1 MKSRA
6 FSYYILSTL
15 FLAILLFIYIFFDVT
30 CQIMDFS
37 GWIYFITSCLS
48 HSALITT
55 ALFLVFFVPE
65 YFLGA
70 RKVAQV
76 LIIIAVCLVSVLCL
90 INLQVFQLYR
100 FHLNGIILNM
110 VFGPGSNEIFNF
122 SPWLYV
128 KESFGFLIAIGICIG
143 LWFLTRKIHFS
154 RQSKIISI
162 CVLISCLLFANIMH
176 VYGSF
181 VQKSSIIASTRIIPY
196 YFPLEAN
203 RKLVK
208 MGFKQPTEAQI
219 AREGTGGNEINYPL
233 HPLKVKNAKKPN
245 IIFILIDS
253 WNKRTLTPET
263 MPSVY
268 QFAKENQWYDN
279 HFSSSNGTRYA
290 VFGLFFS
297 IPSIYWNAMESG
309 HVSPLFIN
317 QMLSE
322 GYGIHIHASATLDN
336 PPFARIVFQR
346 VPHLQRHTPGTTP
359 YDRDVCITKDLIK
372 ELPTLKHSGKPFF
385 SMAFYDLA
393 HAIALP
399 ASKQGKFK
407 PAWTFADYS
416 KLSNDMNPTPFFNL
430 YRDCVNEIDQ
440 LIGQIFTALKKN
452 GMDKN
457 TIIIITGDHAQEFN
471 ENHKGYWGHN
481 GNFSRWQV
489 CTPLLVHVPGLKPHK
504 YHYRTTHY
512 DIVPSLMYHCLGVQ
526 NPPSDYSFGHYLWD
540 RQPRTWEVTG
550 GDLQYAFI
558 IQGDTILNHEGDGSL
573 NVTDSKLN
581 PMPDYHIN
589 VKQFKKAMQHLN
601 SFYKR

>member
-1 MKSRA
+1 MKSKA

-15 FLAILLFIYIFFDVT
+15 FLAALLFSYILFDT
-30 CQIMDFS
+30 IRQIMDFS
-37 GWIYFITSCLS
+37 GWVYFILSCLS
-48 HSALITT
+48 HSALIIS
-55 ALFLVFFVPE
+55 ALFLVFFIPE

-70 RKVAQV
+70 KKLARI
-76 LIIIAVCLVSVLCL
+76 LIVTATSLTSVLCL
-90 INLQVFQLYR
+90 INLQVFRLYR
-100 FHLNGIILNM
+100 FHLNGMIMNM
-110 VFGPGSNEIFNF
+110 VFGPGSGEIFNF

-128 KESFGFLIAIGICIG
+128 KESLGFLIAIAISIG
-143 LWFLTRKIHFS
+143 LWFLTRRVHLP
-154 RQSKIISI
+154 RRSKIISV
-162 CVLISCLLFANIMH
+162 CFLVLCLLTANIMH
-176 VYGSF
+176 IYGAF
-181 VQKSSIIASTRIIPY
+181 VQKPSIIASTRILPY

-208 MGFKQPTEAQI
+208 MGFKQPPEAQI
-219 AREGTGGNEINYPL
+219 LHEKAGGDEINYPL
-233 HPLKVKNAKKPN
+233 HSLRVSHAERPN

-253 WNKRTLTPET
+253 WSKRTLTPET

-268 QFAKENQWYDN
+268 QFATENQWYDN

-297 IPSIYWNAMESG
+297 VPSIYWNAMESG
-309 HVSPLFIN
+309 HISPLFIN
-317 QMLSE
+317 QLLQE
-322 GYGIHIHASATLDN
+322 GYGIHIHASATLEN

-346 VPHLQRHTPGTTP
+346 VPHLQTSTPGNTP
-359 YDRDVCITKDLIK
+359 YDRDVRITNDLVR
-372 ELPTLKHSGKPFF
+372 ELPALKRSGKPFF

-399 ASKQGKFK
+399 TSKQGKFK

-416 KLSNDMNPTPFFNL
+416 KLNNDMNPTPFFNL

-440 LIGQIFTALKKN
+440 LIGQIFTALKKE
-452 GMDKN
+452 GLYKN
-457 TIIIITGDHAQEFN
+457 TIIIVTGDHAQEFN
-471 ENHKGYWGHN
+471 ENHKDYWGHN

-489 CTPLLVHVPGLKPHK
+489 STPLLIHVPGMKPHK

-512 DIVPSLMYHCLGVQ
+512 DIVPTLMNRCLGVQ

-573 NVTDSKLN
+573 NVTDSRLN
-581 PMPDYHIN
+581 PVPDYHIN
-589 VKQFKKAMQHLN
+589 VLQFKKAMMHLN
-601 SFYKR
+601 RFYKR

>member
-15 FLAILLFIYIFFDVT
+15 FLAILLFIYIFFDAT
-30 CQIMDFS
+30 YQIMDFS
-37 GWIYFITSCLS
+37 GWLYFITSCLS

-55 ALFLVFFVPE
+55 ALFLAFFIPE
-65 YFLGA
+65 YFLG
-70 RKVAQV
+70 RKKTAQI
-76 LIIIAVCLVSVLCL
+76 LIITSVCLIAVLCL

-122 SPWLYV
+122 SPLLYV
-128 KESFGFLIAIGICIG
+128 KESLRLIIAIGICIF
-143 LWFLTRKIHFS
+143 LWFLAQRIHFS
-154 RQSKIISI
+154 RHAKIISVCI
-162 CVLISCLLFANIMH
+162 LISCLLAANIMH

-181 VQKSSIIASTRIIPY
+181 MQKSSIIASTRIIPY

-203 RKLVK
+203 TKLED

-219 AREGTGGNEINYPL
+219 AREDMSGNVINYPL
-233 HPLKVKNAKKPN
+233 HKLKVKNTKKPN

-253 WNKRTLTPET
+253 WSKRTLTPET
-263 MPSVY
+263 MPHVY
-268 QFAKENQWYDN
+268 TFAKNNQWYDN

-297 IPSIYWNAMESG
+297 IPSIYWNTVESS
-309 HVSPLFIN
+309 HSSPLFID
-317 QMLSE
+317 QMLKE

-336 PPFARIVFQR
+336 PPFARIVFQH
-346 VPHLQRHTPGTTP
+346 VPHLQRNTPGQTP
-359 YDRDVCITKDLIK
+359 YDRDVRITKNLIA
-372 ELPTLKHSGKPFF
+372 ELPALKHSGKPFF

-399 ASKQGKFK
+399 ANKQGKFK

-416 KLSNDMNPTPFFNL
+416 KLDNDLNPTPFFNL
-430 YRDCVNEIDQ
+430 YRDCTNVIDQ

-457 TIIIITGDHAQEFN
+457 TVIVITGDHAQEFN
-471 ENHKGYWGHN
+471 ENHKGYWGHS
-481 GNFSRWQV
+481 GNFSRWQIG
-489 CTPLLVHVPGLKPHK
+489 TPLLIHLPGEKPHK

-512 DIVPSLMYHCLGVQ
+512 DIVPTLMKSCLGVQ
-526 NPPSDYSFGHYLWD
+526 NPPADYSFGHYLWD
-540 RQPRTWEVTG
+540 RRPRTWQVTG

-558 IQGDTILNHEGDGSL
+558 IQNDIILNHEGDGSL
-573 NVTDSKLN
+573 EVTDSKLN
-581 PMPDYHIN
+581 PIPDYQIN
-589 VKQFKKAMQHLN
+589 VRQFKQAMLHLN
-601 SFYKR
+601 SFYKK

>member
-15 FLAILLFIYIFFDVT
+15 FLAILLFIYIFFDST
-30 CQIMDFS
+30 LQIMDFP
-37 GWIYFITSCLS
+37 GWVYFITSCLS

-55 ALFLVFFVPE
+55 AFFLVFYIPE
-65 YFLGA
+65 YLLGA
-70 RKVAQV
+70 KKAARI
-76 LIIIAVCLVSVLCL
+76 LIIASISLISILSL
-90 INLQVFQLYR
+90 INLQIFQLYR

-122 SPWLYV
+122 NPWLYV
-128 KESFGFLIAIGICIG
+128 KESFRLIVTIGICIL
-143 LWFLTRKIHFS
+143 LWFLGQKIYFS
-154 RQSKIISI
+154 KRLKIISI
-162 CVLISCLLFANIMH
+162 CILSGCFLLANTLH

-181 VQKSSIIASTRIIPY
+181 VQKSSVIACTRIIPY

-203 RKLVK
+203 TRLTE
-208 MGFKQPTEAQI
+208 MGFQQPTEAQM
-219 AREGTGGNEINYPL
+219 ARENTTGNVINYPI
-233 HPLKVKNAKKPN
+233 HHLKTKNAKKPN
-245 IIFILIDS
+245 ILFILIDS
-253 WNKRTLTPET
+253 WNKRTLTSET
-263 MPSVY
+263 MPHLY
-268 QFAKENQWYDN
+268 TFAKRSQWYDN

-297 IPSIYWNAMESG
+297 IPSIYWKTVESS

-317 QMLSE
+317 QLQNE
-322 GYGIHIHASATLDN
+322 GYSIHIHASATLDN
-336 PPFARIVFQR
+336 PPFARIIFQN
-346 VPHLQRHTPGTTP
+346 VPHLQRNTPGKTP
-359 YDRDVCITKDLIK
+359 YERDVRITKDLIR
-372 ELPTLKHSGKPFF
+372 ELPALKHSGKPFF

-399 ASKQGKFK
+399 ADKQGKFK

-416 KLSNDMNPTPFFNL
+416 KLNNNLNPTPFFNL
-430 YRDCVNEIDQ
+430 YRDCTYEIDC

-457 TIIIITGDHAQEFN
+457 TVIVITGDHAQEFN

-481 GNFSRWQV
+481 GNFSRWQIG
-489 CTPLLVHVPGLKPHK
+489 TPLLINVPGLKPHR

-512 DIVPSLMYHCLGVQ
+512 DIVPTLMNRCLGVQ

-540 RQPRTWEVTG
+540 RRPRTWEVTG
-550 GDLQYAFI
+550 GDLKYAFI
-558 IQGDTILNHEGDGSL
+558 IQNDTIINHEGDGSL

-581 PMPDYHIN
+581 PIPDYHIN
-589 VKQFKKAMQHLN
+589 VSQFKRAMQHLN
-601 SFYKR
+601 HFYKK